1 MRKNQRD
8 KSKSVKRSVKVNRSN
23 VTMVGT
29 EDSVEDQDNYD
40 FRH

>member
-23 VTMVGT
+23 VTIVGK
-29 EDSVEDQDNYD
+29 EDSLEDHDNDDYGP
-40 FRH
+40 